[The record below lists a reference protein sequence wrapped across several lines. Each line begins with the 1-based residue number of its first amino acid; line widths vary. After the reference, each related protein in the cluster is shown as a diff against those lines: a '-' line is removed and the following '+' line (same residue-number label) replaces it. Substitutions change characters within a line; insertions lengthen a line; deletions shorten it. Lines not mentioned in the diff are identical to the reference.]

1 MLDRRRQHYLHAMG
15 VSVWTPREP
24 RPRPPGGLPEAR
36 ESRPDPEEADLEEL
50 RRMAARCT
58 RCPLHRS
65 RTRSVFGTGPRHAP
79 FMVVGEGPGVQ
90 EDRRGE
96 PFVGRAGVLLEA
108 MLFALGISREA
119 VYITNIV
126 KCRPPE
132 NRDPRPDEA
141 AGCAAYLRRQIALVA
156 PRAILAVGRVAAQHL
171 LSSTLPLGRL
181 RGTEQFWGDPPL
193 PVVVTYHPAYLLRVP
208 RDKGKAWQD
217 LKRLRALLGA

>member
-1 MLDRRRQHYLHAMG
+1 MLDRRRHRYLHAMG
-15 VSVWTPREP
+15 VTVWAPREP
-24 RPRPPGGLPEAR
+24 HPGPPEALPDAR
-36 ESRPDPEEADLEEL
+36 GSGPDPEEAELEEL
-50 RRMAARCT
+50 RRTVAQCT

-65 RTRSVFGTGPRHAP
+65 RTRSVFGTGPRSAP

-90 EDRRGE
+90 EDRQGE
-96 PFVGRAGVLLEA
+96 PFVGRAGVLLNA
-108 MLFALGISREA
+108 MLFALGIPREA

-141 AGCAAYLRRQIALVA
+141 AGCASHLRRQIALVA

-181 RGTEQFWGDPPL
+181 RGTEQSWGDPPL
-193 PVVVTYHPAYLLRVP
+193 PVVVTYHPAYLLRAP
-208 RDKGKAWQD
+208 HDKGKAWQD

>member
-1 MLDRRRQHYLHAMG
+1 MLDPRRQRYLHAMG
-15 VSVWTPREP
+15 VSVWTPRES
-24 RPRPPGGLPEAR
+24 RPHPPGGLPDAR
-36 ESRPDPEEADLEEL
+36 ESRPDPEEADLDEL

-65 RTRSVFGTGPRHAP
+65 RTRSVFGTGPRSAP
-79 FMVVGEGPGVQ
+79 FMVVGEGPGAQ
-90 EDRRGE
+90 EDRQGE

-108 MLFALGISREA
+108 MLFALGISRESI
-119 VYITNIV
+119 YITNIV
-126 KCRPPE
+126 KCRPPK

-171 LSSTLPLGRL
+171 LSSKLPLGRL

-193 PVVVTYHPAYLLRVP
+193 PVVVTYHPAYLLRTP
-208 RDKGKAWQD
+208 HDKGKAWQD